1 MILQCYKN
9 KNKNKRPNLSNNYPI
24 HEQFKAIDK
33 AIITSKFPHAH
44 PAIKYHPSPIATIN
58 SFIDGKPFLPLSL
71 TKKNIYKKKVSW
83 PQQVNY
89 QSKPRLD

>member
-24 HEQFKAIDK
+24 HEQFKAI
-33 AIITSKFPHAH
+33 ITSKFPHAH
-44 PAIKYHPSPIATIN
+44 TAMKYHPSPIATIH

-71 TKKNIYKKKVSW
+71 TKKNIYKKKVS
-83 PQQVNY
+83 
-89 QSKPRLD
+89 